1 MLKRSLLLNMIMMMM
16 LSVLTPEGGATG
28 GLLWV
33 VQHTGVPG
41 GVAGHDDDTQQYIY
55 RVFFFHWYPIKK
67 VKYGKP
73 RLGESTLT

>member
-55 RVFFFHWYPIKK
+55 RVFFFFTGTPLK
-67 VKYGKP
+67 
-73 RLGESTLT
+73 R